1 MYNNPINPFEYVS
14 ILISIILGLG
24 ITQLLSAFSD
34 LLYHYRKV
42 KFYWPH
48 TIWLVFILFLNIQD
62 WFITFKLKDKME
74 WNLPALLFVLLYPIA
89 LFVITKMIL
98 PTNESEERYNMRSFY
113 FSQYNITFLMMA
125 VSALLSLLFNV
136 FLLNKN
142 YIEQLPVVMLFI
154 AMLLISYKKINS
166 EMVHQIVAITI
177 GMGALISV
185 IVAQK
190 DWVIK

>member
-113 FSQYNITFLMMA
+113 FRQYNITFLMMA

>member
-98 PTNESEERYNMRSFY
+98 PTNESEERYNMKSFY

-177 GMGALISV
+177 GLGALISV

>member
-142 YIEQLPVVMLFI
+142 YIEQLPLVMLFI

-166 EMVHQIVAITI
+166 EMVHKIVAITI

-190 DWVIK
+190 DWLIK

>member
-34 LLYHYRKV
+34 LLYHYKKV

-48 TIWLVFILFLNIQD
+48 SIWLMFILFLNIQD
-62 WFITFKLKDKME
+62 WFITFKLKDKLE

-89 LFVITKMIL
+89 LFVISKMIL
-98 PTNESEERYNMRSFY
+98 PTNESEERFQMKAFY
-113 FSQYNITFLMMA
+113 YSQYHITFLMMA
-125 VSALLSLLFNV
+125 LSAFLSLLFNV
-136 FLLNKN
+136 FLLSKN
-142 YIEQLPVVMLFI
+142 IVEQIPIILLFVSMLF
-154 AMLLISYKKINS
+154 ISYKKIAH
-166 EMVHQIVAITI
+166 EWVHQVLALTI
-177 GMGALISV
+177 GLGAVISV
-185 IVAQK
+185 IIEQK

>member
-48 TIWLVFILFLNIQD
+48 TIWLVFILFLNLQD

-98 PTNESEERYNMRSFY
+98 PTNESEERYNMKSFY

-177 GMGALISV
+177 GLGALISV

>member
-34 LLYHYRKV
+34 LLYHYKKV

-48 TIWLVFILFLNIQD
+48 TIWLLFILFLNIQD

-74 WNLPALLFVLLYPIA
+74 WNLPELLFVLLYPIA
-89 LFVITKMIL
+89 LFVVSKMIL
-98 PTNESEERYNMRSFY
+98 PTNESEEKCQMKTFY
-113 FSQYNITFLMMA
+113 FSQFRITFFMIA
-125 VSALLSLLFNV
+125 ISAFLSLLFNV
-136 FLLNKN
+136 YLLNKS
-142 YIEQLPVVMLFI
+142 YTEQIPIFLLFSIMLFI
-154 AMLLISYKKINS
+154 TFKKTS
-166 EMVHQIVAITI
+166 LEWMHQTLA
-177 GMGALISV
+177 V
-185 IVAQK
+185 IVAFGTIVSVIIEQK